1 MEEEEEEGAI
11 KRNEKEKGRKKK
23 KSAAA
28 AGGGRKLKGGRAH
41 LLHASNRTGGEE
53 GGEGK
58 LDCVTAARPHAPPTP
73 WEGGIGKGR
82 GIFKKPVHG
91 KSGGLFLWRIM
102 AALYIRKGGGG
113 VCSNTKEGA
122 HGVSR
127 ISLQRAN
134 PEAPGRKNRP
144 GLAEDPPPRP
154 DKVSP
159 P

>member
-1 MEEEEEEGAI
+1 MPPTGQEG
-11 KRNEKEKGRKKK
+11 RR
-23 KSAAA
+23 
-28 AGGGRKLKGGRAH
+28 GGRANWI
-41 LLHASNRTGGEE
+41 ASPPPGHT
-53 GGEGK
+53 
-58 LDCVTAARPHAPPTP
+58 HHPPTP

-113 VCSNTKEGA
+113 VCSSTKEGA